1 MKINMRK
8 ELELYLH
15 IPFCVR
21 KCNYCD
27 FFSASGTQ
35 KEQEAYVQAICGEIQ
50 RYKELAKTYEVKT
63 VFLGGGTP
71 SLLTSRQMNDIFQ
84 KLHDIFVISPYAE
97 ITVEMNPG
105 TVTFEK
111 LMAYK
116 QAGINRV
123 SIGLQSTENRELK
136 MLGRIHTY
144 EDFLNTW
151 NMVEQAGFENRNI
164 DLMSAL
170 PGQTLKSWENTL
182 TKVLSLQP
190 EHISAYSLI
199 LEQGTKF
206 YDWYT
211 QGIFDTGEW
220 KLPSEDEEYAMG
232 ELTFQ
237 MLTANG
243 MHRYEIS
250 NYAICGKECKHNL
263 GYWDRVEYLGIG
275 AGASSFISTK
285 TSGDKMQPLLQPDS
299 AEHPSQIRYNH
310 IRNRNCY
317 IELIRHGESV
327 EIDKEI
333 LTIEA
338 QMEEF
343 MFLGLRKTDGIS
355 KEKFYKAFHKTIEE
369 IYGSVLKKLT
379 IEKLIDYNEDRIFL
393 TPRGMDIS
401 NYVLSEFLLS

>member
-1 MKINMRK
+1 MKR

-27 FFSASGTQ
+27 FLSASGT
-35 KEQEAYVQAICGEIQ
+35 KEELNTYVQALCEEIN
-50 RYKELAKTYEVKT
+50 RYKDFAKEYIVKT

-71 SLLTSRQMNDIFQ
+71 SLLTADQMKLIFENLNQ
-84 KLHDIFVISPYAE
+84 IFTIDPVAE
-97 ITVEMNPG
+97 ITMEMNPG
-105 TVTFEK
+105 TVNIEK
-111 LMAYK
+111 LRSYK

-123 SIGLQSTENRELK
+123 SIGLQSTENKELK

-151 NMVEQAGFENRNI
+151 EAAEQAGFKNRNI

-182 TKVLSLQP
+182 RKILTLNP

-199 LEQGTKF
+199 LEEGTNF
-206 YDWYT
+206 YEWYCKG
-211 QGIFDTGEW
+211 QFDAGDW
-220 KLPSEDEEYAMG
+220 KLPSEDDEYTMG
-232 ELTFQ
+232 EMTIQ
-237 MLTANG
+237 MLESCG

-250 NYAICGKECKHNL
+250 NYAYPGKECRHNL

-275 AGASSFISTK
+275 AGAASLISIQNK
-285 TSGDKMQPLLQPDS
+285 NTSEIQ
-299 AEHPSQIRYNH
+299 EQIRFNH
-310 IRNRNCY
+310 IKNRDKY
-317 IELIRHGESV
+317 IQTINQ
-327 EIDKEI
+327 KQ
-333 LTIEA
+333 TIEIEHEYLTLEN

-343 MFLGLRKTDGIS
+343 MYLGLRKTAGIS
-355 KEKFYKAFHKTIEE
+355 KNKFHKFFCKE
-369 IYGSVLKKLT
+369 IGEVYGSIIKRLEEDELIISKEDNLMLT
-379 IEKLIDYNEDRIFL
+379 H
-393 TPRGMDIS
+393 RGMDIS

>member
-1 MKINMRK
+1 MKK

-35 KEQEAYVQAICGEIQ
+35 EEQEAYVQAICDEIQ
-50 RYKELAKTYEVKT
+50 RYKEFAKTYEVKT

-71 SLLTSRQMNDIFQ
+71 SLLTSRQMYNIFQ
-84 KLHDIFVISPYAE
+84 KLHDIFVISPHAE
-97 ITVEMNPG
+97 ITAEMNPG

-151 NMVEQAGFENRNI
+151 DMVDQAGFENRNI

-170 PGQTLKSWENTL
+170 PGQTIKSWESTL
-182 TKVLSLQP
+182 TKTLALQP

-199 LEQGTKF
+199 LEEGTRF

-211 QGIFDTGEW
+211 QGNFDTGEW
-220 KLPSEDEEYAMG
+220 RLPSEDEEYTMG
-232 ELTFQ
+232 ELTIQ

-250 NYAICGKECKHNL
+250 NYAISEKECKHNL

-275 AGASSFISTK
+275 SGASSLISTK
-285 TSGDKMQPLLQPDS
+285 MPSNKTLLSVQADS

-310 IRNRNCY
+310 VRNRNHY
-317 IELIRHGESV
+317 IELIRQGESI
-327 EIDKEI
+327 ETDKEI
-333 LTIEA
+333 LTTEA

-355 KEKFYKAFHKTIEE
+355 KEKFHRTFHKTIEE
-369 IYGSVLKKLT
+369 IYGTILKKLT
-379 IEKLIDYNEDRIFL
+379 SEKLIDCNQDRIFL
-393 TPRGMDIS
+393 THRGMDIS